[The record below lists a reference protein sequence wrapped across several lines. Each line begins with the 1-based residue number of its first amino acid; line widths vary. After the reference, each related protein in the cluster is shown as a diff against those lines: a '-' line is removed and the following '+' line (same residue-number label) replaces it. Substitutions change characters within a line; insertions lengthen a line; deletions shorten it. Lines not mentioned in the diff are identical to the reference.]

1 MVWLVA
7 RPSAHPVNFTSSN
20 LTSQR
25 NVVVL
30 LHASSSQLLH
40 YGANETQS
48 APPPQDPHWV
58 LKLIGGLIG
67 GLGLFLYGMLLLS
80 EGLKKNAGERMRSLL
95 STLTHNRVI
104 AVGVGAFVTMILQSS
119 SATTVML
126 VSLVQAGL
134 MQFSQTMGIILGA
147 DIGTTVT
154 VQLIAFK
161 FTDFSLP
168 MIGIGFGMMMLS
180 KRQILQQ
187 VGETLLGF
195 GILFFGM
202 DIMSRSMSPL
212 RSYPPFLSLLVSM
225 ENPLLGILVGTVF
238 TALIQ
243 SSAAFIG
250 ILIILSTQGL
260 LTLEAAIPLL
270 FGANIG
276 TCVTAFLASIH
287 TRREAKRVA
296 LAHILFKVVGVLLFF
311 AWIPQFAEI
320 VRLVSPSGTE
330 STLKGTAY
338 MASVVPRQIAN
349 AHTLFNVTLAIVM
362 LPFTN
367 MASRSILRLMP
378 DIPEEELP
386 YTTKFL
392 DDSLISN
399 PAMALTLAKSE
410 VLYMG
415 QIILRMV
422 ENILKPFLER
432 NHAVL
437 DELDND
443 EQHVNFLQEKIYD
456 YLTRVSRRSIPTE
469 RTNEI
474 FQMLYTVTELEQIA
488 DVVVK
493 TLRPRAKEWL
503 KHSYRFSPQGKAELT
518 DYHKRT
524 LKQINRALEVFKDV
538 NLQKAERMK
547 QKFKKYR
554 SMEMAL
560 IRTHLKRLQEEVPES
575 VVTSEFHQE
584 LIEQFAIIN
593 THATNIARVL
603 LDWSK
608 PEAETAPH
616 TGMK

>member
-1 MVWLVA
+1 MTLRRLVLILLLLGTAMAWLVT
-7 RPSAHPVNFTSSN
+7 RPSAHPVNVTPSN

-25 NVVVL
+25 NAVVL
-30 LHASSSQLLH
+30 LHASSTQLLH
-40 YGANETQS
+40 SGANETQT
-48 APPPQDPHWV
+48 PLPLQDPHWV

-212 RSYPPFLSLLVSM
+212 RSYPPFLNLLVSM
-225 ENPLLGILVGTVF
+225 ENPLLGILVGTAF

-330 STLKGTAY
+330 STLNGSAY
-338 MASVVPRQIAN
+338 LASVVPRQIAN

-362 LPFTN
+362 LPFTR
-367 MASRSILRLMP
+367 MAARGILRLLP
-378 DIPEEELP
+378 DLPEEELP
-386 YTTKFL
+386 FTTNFL
-392 DDSLISN
+392 DDSMISN
-399 PAMALTLAKSE
+399 PAMALSLAKSE

-415 QIILRMV
+415 QIIIRMV

-432 NHAVL
+432 NHTVL
-437 DELDND
+437 DELDHD
-443 EQHVNFLQEKIYD
+443 ELRVNFLHQKIYD
-456 YLTRVSRRSIPTE
+456 YLTRVSRKSIPTE

-493 TLRPRAKEWL
+493 TLRPRAEEWL
-503 KHSYRFSPQGKAELT
+503 HHSYQFSPQGKAELT
-518 DYHKRT
+518 DFHKRT
-524 LKQINRALEVFKDV
+524 LKQINRALEVFRDV

-560 IRTHLKRLQEEVPES
+560 IRTHLERLQEEVP
-575 VVTSEFHQE
+575 
-584 LIEQFAIIN
+584 
-593 THATNIARVL
+593 
-603 LDWSK
+603 
-608 PEAETAPH
+608 
-616 TGMK
+616 